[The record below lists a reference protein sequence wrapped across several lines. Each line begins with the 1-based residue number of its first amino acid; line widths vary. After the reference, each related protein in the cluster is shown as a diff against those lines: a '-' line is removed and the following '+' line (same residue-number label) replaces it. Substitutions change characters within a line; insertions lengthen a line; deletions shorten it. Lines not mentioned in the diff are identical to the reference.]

1 MTFDLNKDKYD
12 HPEPLTVSIIENQ
25 KYLSPQ

>member
-1 MTFDLNKDKYD
+1 MFDLNKDKYD
-12 HPEPLTVSIIENQ
+12 HIKPLTVSIIENQ